1 MEDAMSEQA
10 EMVKRQE
17 TTIDETSASAGHFH
31 RAVPVVDVYEND
43 DEILILAD
51 MPGVNADSLKIQL
64 EADELDIRG
73 TQRTPTGSD
82 SSYVPFEYRRIFSV
96 PQTID
101 PESVTAELTAG
112 VLRVTLGKS
121 ADAKPQRIEIQSQ

>member
-1 MEDAMSEQA
+1 MSEQT
-10 EMVKRQE
+10 EMVKRPE
-17 TTIDETSASAGHFH
+17 TSIDETSESTVQFH

-51 MPGVNADSLKIQL
+51 MPGVNADSLQVQL

-73 TQRTPTGSD
+73 TQRAPTGSD
-82 SSYVPFEYRRIFSV
+82 SSYVPFEYRRIFAV

-101 PESVTAELTAG
+101 PESVTAELNAG

-121 ADAKPQRIEIQSQ
+121 AEAKPRRIEIQSQ